1 MARIKRIDHVAIAVK
16 DADEATQKFVKLL
29 NAVPIRTEILEEKAG
44 PTKVSYVQLG
54 ENIISLIQAMEEDG
68 FVNKHIAKHGEGM
81 HHMGLEVDNL
91 DEFVKEV
98 EAKGFAIPMK
108 DEFSNRKEVVLRPRD
123 SAGVVLQILEW
134 KGGSDKTIE
143 DRIQRIVTLQ
153 NIPGKK

>member
-1 MARIKRIDHVAIAVK
+1 MAKIKRIDHVAIAVK

-29 NAVPIRTEILEEKAG
+29 NAVHIRTEVLQEKAG

-54 ENIISLIQAMEEDG
+54 DNIISLIQAMEEDG

-91 DEFVKEV
+91 EEFVKEA
-98 EAKGFAIPMK
+98 EAKGFTVPLR

-143 DRIQRIVTLQ
+143 DRIQRILTLQ
-153 NIPGKK
+153 NIPEKK

>member
-1 MARIKRIDHVAIAVK
+1 MAKIKRIDHVAIAVE

-29 NAVPIRTEILEEKAG
+29 NAVHIRTEVLQEKAG

-68 FVNKHIAKHGEGM
+68 FVNKHIAKHGEGL

-91 DEFVKEV
+91 DEFVKEA
-98 EAKGFAIPMK
+98 EAKGFTIPLK

-123 SAGVVLQILEW
+123 SAGVVLQVMQW
-134 KGGSDKTIE
+134 KGGSDKTVE
-143 DRIQRIVTLQ
+143 DRIQRILTLQ
-153 NIPGKK
+153 NIPDKK

>member
-1 MARIKRIDHVAIAVK
+1 MAKIKRIDHVAIAVK
-16 DADEATQKFVKLL
+16 DADEATQKFVNLL
-29 NAVPIRTEILEEKAG
+29 NAVHIRTEVLQEKAG

-68 FVNKHIAKHGEGM
+68 FVNKHIAKHGEGL

-91 DEFVKEV
+91 DEFVKEA
-98 EAKGFAIPMK
+98 EAKGFTIPLK

-123 SAGVVLQILEW
+123 SAGVVLQVMQW

-143 DRIQRIVTLQ
+143 DRIQRIFTLQ
-153 NIPGKK
+153 NIPDKK

>member
-1 MARIKRIDHVAIAVK
+1 MAKIKRIDHVAIAVK

-29 NAVPIRTEILEEKAG
+29 NAIHIRTEVLQEKAG

-91 DEFVKEV
+91 DEFVKEA
-98 EAKGFAIPMK
+98 EAKGFTIPLK

-123 SAGVVLQILEW
+123 SAGVVLQVMQW

-143 DRIQRIVTLQ
+143 DRVQRILTLQ
-153 NIPGKK
+153 NVPDKK